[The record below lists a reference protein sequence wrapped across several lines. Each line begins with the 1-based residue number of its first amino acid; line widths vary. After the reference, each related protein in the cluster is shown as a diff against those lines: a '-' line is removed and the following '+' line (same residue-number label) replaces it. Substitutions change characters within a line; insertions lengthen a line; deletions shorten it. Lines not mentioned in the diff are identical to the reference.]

1 MSFVNILSIASYMPG
16 ESISN
21 DRLASLIGELDEELM
36 AQVDV
41 QDRYWT
47 INAETGE
54 PSESN
59 SDISAKSA
67 RLALEKAGV
76 SAEDVDLIVMSTC
89 SPDYPLPATVTQVQD
104 NLGLRRAATIEVR
117 SGCCGAVQALDI
129 AKLYLSTG
137 QYRTALVIGTEVISP
152 LLYQMYGHKDKD
164 DLRLRDKLCIY
175 SFGDGSAAMVLQASE
190 QAKGHLIGKSAF
202 ACAGGG
208 KKPGMI
214 VPIGGT
220 AIPITHEALDKG
232 LFSLKV
238 DFTGSAKYTADILHE
253 GFHETLS
260 NAGVT
265 AKDIQGCIIPEGNTG
280 YLRDDLQRSGKL
292 SEEWLEIENRVYDN
306 LKYVGNTGSPAVLL
320 AFEHAVRT
328 GKVNQGDNVMFLA
341 IETSK
346 WLFAGT
352 VFQWK
357 GV

>member
-1 MSFVNILSIASYMPG
+1 M
-16 ESISN
+16 
-21 DRLASLIGELDEELM
+21 
-36 AQVDV
+36 
-41 QDRYWT
+41 
-47 INAETGE
+47 
-54 PSESN
+54 
-59 SDISAKSA
+59 
-67 RLALEKAGV
+67 
-76 SAEDVDLIVMSTC
+76 
-89 SPDYPLPATVTQVQD
+89 
-104 NLGLRRAATIEVR
+104 
-117 SGCCGAVQALDI
+117 
-129 AKLYLSTG
+129 
-137 QYRTALVIGTEVISP
+137 
-152 LLYQMYGHKDKD
+152 
-164 DLRLRDKLCIY
+164 
-175 SFGDGSAAMVLQASE
+175 
-190 QAKGHLIGKSAF
+190 
-202 ACAGGG
+202 
-208 KKPGMI
+208 
-214 VPIGGT
+214 
-220 AIPITHEALDKG
+220 
-232 LFSLKV
+232 

-260 NAGVT
+260 KAGVS